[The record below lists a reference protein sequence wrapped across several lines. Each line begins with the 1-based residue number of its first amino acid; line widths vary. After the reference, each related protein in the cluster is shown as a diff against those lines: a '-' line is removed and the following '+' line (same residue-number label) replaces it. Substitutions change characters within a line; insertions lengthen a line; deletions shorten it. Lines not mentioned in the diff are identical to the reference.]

1 MSVYDGGNQVVATA
15 PTYQVCTYEYTLT
28 HIHIYDVYNKVYIYY
43 RTMLYYTH
51 TAHNNIYLNDM
62 LCIYTIYMQTEDK
75 IEPHRK
81 SDVSAWVNVIY
92 VRIAYIIY

>member
-1 MSVYDGGNQVVATA
+1 MLYTMMYILSV
-15 PTYQVCTYEYTLT
+15 
-28 HIHIYDVYNKVYIYY
+28 
-43 RTMLYYTH
+43 RYYTH
-51 TAHNNIYLNDM
+51 TVHNNIYLSDAIYDI